1 MKKTKAVDCQKK
13 GQNKVLSQL
22 SDDLNWNK
30 SGYSI
35 TVWCKSN
42 RSP

>member
-30 SGYSI
+30 SGYSR

-42 RSP
+42 RRP